1 MSQIVLA
8 VQGMT
13 CQHCVAAVEK
23 ALRQVPG
30 VQEVV
35 VDLDAGR
42 ASVQGESLVPVALV
56 QVIEEEGYTAQPVQ

>member
-1 MSQIVLA
+1 VSQIVLA

-35 VDLDAGR
+35 VDLGAGR
-42 ASVQGESLVPVALV
+42 ASVLGESLVPVVLV